1 MTTIPM
7 HDDNYLP
14 VARRRGA
21 VRATLLVS
29 VLCALV
35 LCAGCSLMPAY
46 QRPAA
51 PVAAQFPG
59 QAAAPAEA
67 SVAAELGWQDLFVDA
82 RLRELIGLALT
93 NNRDLRVAALNIEK
107 ARALYGVQ
115 RAATLPT
122 VNASASGSGSRIA
135 ADQSATGSAMVT
147 HGYSASVGLSA
158 YELDLFGRVRS
169 LNEQALQTFLAREE
183 TRRSTHISLVAEVAS
198 AYLTLAADQDRLR
211 LARETLRAQGQSYEL
226 TRRSAEVGVASELT
240 VRQAQTSVET
250 ARGDVASYTAQVAQ
264 DRNALALLLGTEVP
278 ERCLPDGLG
287 DVTTAVFGGRDT
299 LPVGLP
305 STLLQRRPDVLA
317 AERQLQAANANIG
330 AARAAFYPRIALTA
344 SAGYSSTQLDQLFKD
359 GHGVWSFVPQV
370 TLPIFDGGAN
380 RANLAGARVDRD
392 IALAQYEQSI
402 QTAFREVA
410 DALAVRATIDERLDA
425 QASLVEA
432 SDASLQL
439 SQARFQRGVDSYLN
453 VLDSQR
459 TLYTAQQSLI
469 GVRLNRA
476 SNLVTLYKVLG
487 GGWLAQGGQGG

>member
-1 MTTIPM
+1 MKPIITT
-7 HDDNYLP
+7 
-14 VARRRGA
+14 
-21 VRATLLVS
+21 ATRCAALLA
-29 VLCALV
+29 AL
-35 LCAGCSLMPAY
+35 LQGCSLMPSY
-46 QRPAA
+46 DRPAA
-51 PVAAQFPG
+51 PVPAQFPA
-59 QAAAPAEA
+59 QPAAADDAAPAA
-67 SVAAELGWQDLFVDA
+67 DLGWHDLFVDEK
-82 RLRELIGLALT
+82 LRELIRLALA

-107 ARALYGVQ
+107 ARALYRVQ
-115 RAATLPT
+115 RAASLPT
-122 VNASASGSGSRIA
+122 VNASASGSGSRLA
-135 ADQSATGSAMVT
+135 ADQSGTGNAMVT
-147 HGYSASVGLSA
+147 HSYSAGVGFSA

-169 LNEQALQTFLAREE
+169 LNEQALQTFFAREE
-183 TRRSTHISLVAEVAS
+183 TRRSAHISLVAEVAS
-198 AYLTLAADQDRLR
+198 AYLALAADQDRLR
-211 LARETLRAQGQSYEL
+211 LARETLRVQGESYAL

-250 ARGDVASYTAQVAQ
+250 ARGDVADYTAQVAQ

-278 ERCLPDGLG
+278 ERCLPAGLG

-305 STLLQRRPDVLA
+305 STVLQRRPDVLA

-344 SAGYSSTQLDQLFKD
+344 SAGYGSTQLDQLFKD

-380 RANLAGARVDRD
+380 RADLAGARVDRD

-410 DALAVRATIDERLDA
+410 DALAVRATIDDRLGA
-425 QASLVEA
+425 QQALVEA
-432 SDASLQL
+432 SGASLQL
-439 SQARFQRGVDSYLN
+439 SEARFQRGVDSYLN

-459 TLYTAQQSLI
+459 TLYAAQQTLI

-487 GGWLAQGGQGG
+487 GGWSERTGGGS